1 MPIVCRAGF
10 GLPGVRQG
18 SEATRPGWARA
29 GSGRVVAT
37 GRNDLRGS
45 HRLAVS
51 NPLQTVTNPVKAK
64 QFSSLGL
71 SGIPFLRGG

>member
-1 MPIVCRAGF
+1 MPIVCRVGF

-18 SEATRPGWARA
+18 SEATRPVGLVP

-45 HRLAVS
+45 HRWAVS
-51 NPLQTVTNPVKAK
+51 NPLK
-64 QFSSLGL
+64 SSP
-71 SGIPFLRGG
+71 SCDQNTISEWQHHFHYRG